1 MLFWDRTHV
10 QNARKNYSLALI
22 LFSISGP
29 LIISRNGAS
38 GIFPG
43 CTDLA
48 YEQAI
53 ADGADI
59 IDCTV
64 QMSKDGVA
72 FCFESAD
79 LSEDT
84 TALTTFM
91 ARSTKIPEIQND
103 TGIFSFDLSW
113 SEIQTLKR
121 T

>member
-1 MLFWDRTHV
+1 ML
-10 QNARKNYSLALI
+10 RKNYSLALI

-43 CTDLA
+43 CSDLA

-53 ADGADI
+53 SDGADI

-72 FCFESAD
+72 FCLDSAD
-79 LSEDT
+79 LSGGT
-84 TALTTFM
+84 TALSTFL
-91 ARSTKIPEIQND
+91 AKSTKIPEIQNNA
-103 TGIFSFDLSW
+103 GIFSFDLSW
-113 SEIQTLKR
+113 NEIQTLKR
-121 T
+121 M